1 MDRVNHQE
9 AMQAQ
14 AAELQA
20 QALNDDP
27 STFQKVDFIDD
38 ISEEEHLSSD
48 RLIWIVALH

>member
-1 MDRVNHQE
+1 MDRVNRQE
-9 AMQAQ
+9 V
-14 AAELQA
+14 LQA
-20 QALNDDP
+20 QEAQLQSLALNDDP